1 MLVDRTIGCN
11 WQVLLVD
18 HHAWMGTGEYNV
30 FFLVSNRWLY
40 LIPIFDVKRTN
51 NRNVGAT
58 ILGTILKLSLC
69 LVAVLLEPFPECI
82 SSIIF
87 HHVPNFAG
95 FVLCGKEGTTTLNLN
110 GQAWFSDA
118 YCLLRIFLYTYM
130 FIFKT

>member
-1 MLVDRTIGCN
+1 MDRTIGCN

-69 LVAVLLEPFPECI
+69 LVAVLLELFPECI

-95 FVLCGKEGTTTLNLN
+95 FVLCGKEGATTLNLN